1 MAHEFCL
8 FNPQMFL
15 FGPHRVLLIFF
26 LMYLICMPLDK
37 TQPLQV
43 TVVLLHAVPASVLFP
58 LPALEHLNTLRP
70 VLVSRP
76 SF

>member
-1 MAHEFCL
+1 
-8 FNPQMFL
+8 MF
-15 FGPHRVLLIFF
+15 
-26 LMYLICMPLDK
+26 LICMPLDK
-37 TQPLQV
+37 MQPVQV

-58 LPALEHLNTLRP
+58 VPALEHLNTLRP